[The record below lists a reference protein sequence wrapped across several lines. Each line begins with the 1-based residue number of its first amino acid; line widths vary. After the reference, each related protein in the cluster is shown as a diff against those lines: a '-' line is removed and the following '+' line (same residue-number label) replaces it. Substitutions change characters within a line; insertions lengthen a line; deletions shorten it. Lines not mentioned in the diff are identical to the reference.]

1 MLLQPLG
8 KDRVLFVREV
18 LLEVLR
24 QNDQHAVAV
33 EEVSGPVKRFLLL
46 LLRGLQGHRSGL
58 GLTTHSHANMVVID
72 HFSNVLHVTGEVDN
86 VIQLPLCL
94 RSTLHHPNEL
104 RNAAVVALQQHLL
117 VSVLGR
123 VLPHHSLGFLNPCH
137 ERVPLSALEG
147 ERHGADD
154 HARRR
159 ASSSNLTVEHEIVLV
174 VGKRDT
180 DQVVDRRSERSLLI
194 RDWNA
199 EERDL
204 HIRVLLV
211 ESAVHLLQL
220 DITLTAL
227 AYGHHTVV
235 SYGKKMHHALILLI
249 LVIHHNHR
257 LVRRGLMQDV
267 LFELAL
273 NLQHTL
279 STMKLPLQ
287 PNESIPVKIRLLIMS
302 DMLRRE

>member
-1 MLLQPLG
+1 
-8 KDRVLFVREV
+8 
-18 LLEVLR
+18 
-24 QNDQHAVAV
+24 
-33 EEVSGPVKRFLLL
+33 
-46 LLRGLQGHRSGL
+46 
-58 GLTTHSHANMVVID
+58 MVVID

-123 VLPHHSLGFLNPCH
+123 VLPHHSLGFLNPHH

-159 ASSSNLTVEHEIVLV
+159 ASSSNLAVEHEIVLV

-194 RDWNA
+194 CDRNA

-257 LVRRGLMQDV
+257 LVHRGLMQDV
-267 LFELAL
+267 LLELAL

-302 DMLRRE
+302 DMLRREYGLPLMKIIGSSRRFTHVC